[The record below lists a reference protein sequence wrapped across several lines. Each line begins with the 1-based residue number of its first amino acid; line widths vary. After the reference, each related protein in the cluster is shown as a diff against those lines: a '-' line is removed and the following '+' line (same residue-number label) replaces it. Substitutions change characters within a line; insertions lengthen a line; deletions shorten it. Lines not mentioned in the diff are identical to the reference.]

1 MQKQQQYQMVLRIS
15 VQIILTS
22 REFKR
27 VLRANFD
34 AIGTHLLQFN
44 LRDDFLNVGQV
55 LANLETV
62 PN

>member
-1 MQKQQQYQMVLRIS
+1 MVLRIS